1 MKEPKN
7 IIMTEH
13 LKIIQYDNVLD
24 ITDKKSLDQTII
36 RKNSI
41 ISIQNRDDKIIIDL
55 INGIEFYL
63 DRDIDVWVTLIEW
76 IRDN

>member
-1 MKEPKN
+1 
-7 IIMTEH
+7 MTEH